1 MPADSGMY
9 KLIPQ
14 PRYLKELARIDDAEV
29 LADIQAAEE
38 AIAHAPYHPA
48 PRTAYKLLP
57 QPEESGATEPLH
69 LLIALQRVQI
79 LKHGF
84 VISYTIRE
92 AGELVYLED
101 LDLPF
106 KYRLPKFQP

>member
-1 MPADSGMY
+1 VPADGGIY
-9 KLIPQ
+9 KLVPQ
-14 PRYLKELARIDDAEV
+14 PRYMKELARIEDAEV
-29 LADIQAAEE
+29 VADIQAAEE
-38 AIAHAPYHPA
+38 AIAHAPYQPE
-48 PRTAYKLLP
+48 PRTAYKLLS
-57 QPEESGATEPLH
+57 QPEESGSTEPLH
-69 LLIALQRVQI
+69 LLITVQRVQI